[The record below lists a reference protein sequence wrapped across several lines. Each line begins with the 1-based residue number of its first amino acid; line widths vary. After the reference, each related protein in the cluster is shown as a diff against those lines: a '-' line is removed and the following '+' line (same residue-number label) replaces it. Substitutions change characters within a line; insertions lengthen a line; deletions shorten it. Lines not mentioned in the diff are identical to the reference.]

1 MVCNC
6 LLRITTKRE
15 FYYENHYVTCNMK
28 LFEMTK
34 MASLSVVGVAS
45 SFYYFFYF
53 FYFYEA
59 NEALKHALC
68 TQQRLENEKKLQF
81 DARKCKKINSFFVT
95 VEKNEGIEKTRIKL
109 MMTSKK

>member
-1 MVCNC
+1 
-6 LLRITTKRE
+6 
-15 FYYENHYVTCNMK
+15 MK

-53 FYFYEA
+53 YEA

-68 TQQRLENEKKLQF
+68 TQKRLENAKKLQF

-95 VEKNEGIEKTRIKL
+95 VEKNEGKEKTRIKL
-109 MMTSKK
+109 MIMTSKK